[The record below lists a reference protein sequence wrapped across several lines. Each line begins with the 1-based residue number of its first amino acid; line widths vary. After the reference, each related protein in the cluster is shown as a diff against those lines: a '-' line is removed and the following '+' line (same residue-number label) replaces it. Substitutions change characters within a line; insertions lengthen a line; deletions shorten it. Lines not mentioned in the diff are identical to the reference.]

1 MCVLLQVSDTDFSL
15 HASYDIMFFWEDDR
29 VFVDDPDP
37 LAYYILDTSLF
48 EKFWS
53 PRNKVN
59 VRHAKESRQNAGL
72 VFHQTSFG
80 LSRGTVGGNWSFD
93 VSISIKPEITCPMDF
108 SWFPFDTQEC
118 HFVINAGEPNIR
130 LINSKPYNEG
140 SKPKRQN
147 TQLEYDITIQELPEH
162 MQKNTDIEV
171 KYQQQKERLAKK
183 TNLVSFFQEWGEI
196 IETIWPDLTEEVLA
210 LWKDVGVT
218 FKMRRRYHKF
228 VLLYYL
234 PRFP

>member
-1 MCVLLQVSDTDFSL
+1 MFLLQVSDTDFSL

-29 VFVDDPDP
+29 VFVDDPEP

-80 LSRGTVGGNWSFD
+80 LSRMAAGGNWSFD

-130 LINSKPYNEG
+130 LINSKPYKEG

-147 TQLEYDITIQELPEH
+147 TQLEYDITLQELPDQ

-171 KYQQQKERLAKK
+171 MYQQQKKRLTK
-183 TNLVSFFQEWGEI
+183 NISFRNGG
-196 IETIWPDLTEEVLA
+196 
-210 LWKDVGVT
+210 K
-218 FKMRRRYHKF
+218 
-228 VLLYYL
+228 LLK
-234 PRFP
+234 RSGQI